1 MKSIHHKSACFP
13 KKNTMKLYRNGEGY
27 RMRLI
32 DADAL
37 EIRKAKREIFSNP
50 SFADGWNSVI
60 DIIQCA
66 PTVNAEPIRQGHWIY
81 KDYCVWICSEC
92 RENPTRGL
100 GFVQAEEHLYE
111 YCPHCGAKM
120 DGGGMSGND

>member
-1 MKSIHHKSACFP
+1 MKVAVG
-13 KKNTMKLYRNGEGY
+13 NGEGY

-32 DADAL
+32 DADMLRDAMFHYYGCVNDGTD
-37 EIRKAKREIFSNP
+37 KSNYKGETLMNYEV
-50 SFADGWNSVI
+50 ADLIEDCIST
-60 DIIQCA
+60 A
-66 PTVNAEPIRQGHWIY
+66 PTVDAEQIRHGHWIY
-81 KDYCVWICSEC
+81 KDYCVWICSRC

-120 DGGGMSGND
+120 DGGGMSGNEND

>member
-1 MKSIHHKSACFP
+1 
-13 KKNTMKLYRNGEGY
+13 
-27 RMRLI
+27 MRLI

-37 EIRKAKREIFSNP
+37 EIKKAKREIFSNP

-81 KDYCVWICSEC
+81 TDYCVCGYVPSVAKIQQE
-92 RENPTRGL
+92 GL
-100 GFVQAEEHLYE
+100 GLSKRKNTYMNTALIAAQKWMEEE
-111 YCPHCGAKM
+111 
-120 DGGGMSGND
+120 

>member
-1 MKSIHHKSACFP
+1 
-13 KKNTMKLYRNGEGY
+13 
-27 RMRLI
+27 MRLI

-66 PTVNAEPIRQGHWIY
+66 PTVNAVSVVRCKDCKHRRREGDSMLDWCPRLICGTIR
-81 KDYCVWICSEC
+81 DDFYC
-92 RENPTRGL
+92 
-100 GFVQAEEHLYE
+100 A
-111 YCPHCGAKM
+111 
-120 DGGGMSGND
+120 DGERIE